1 MCYCLTKYKLLKSL
15 KADFGVIEQK
25 IKDVVPM
32 YTNILSKKDSKKIAK
47 RYVNRYESII
57 SGDMRITS
65 SSFIDILTLAYNGNE
80 LAVAII
86 NHVKKCVEIVGAY
99 IASNPRFAPA
109 YYNILKNMIMSF
121 DVDVSSN
128 NNDFKNWISEL
139 SIFSKLCQESIEIID
154 IEKPLGNGRSADF
167 SCRILGSNE
176 LCTFD
181 VVTYQ
186 NIDPSLHETSESMNQ
201 FLNKRILEKF
211 SYKTQGIAQEDHK
224 EFRILPI
231 LEYKAGMEKFMYS
244 VDSSISLPIM
254 AYFANI
260 IDGKTEFCLMS
271 LNDLCN
277 ELRTRTQIDKYNEKH
292 Y

>member
-1 MCYCLTKYKLLKSL
+1 MQT
-15 KADFGVIEQK
+15 DFGVIEQK
-25 IKDVVPM
+25 IKDVVPI
-32 YTNILSKKDSKKIAK
+32 YTKILSKKDSKKIAK
-47 RYVNRYESII
+47 RYVTRYESII
-57 SGDMRITS
+57 NGDMRITS
-65 SSFIDILTLAYNGNE
+65 SSFIDILALAHNGNE
-80 LAVAII
+80 LAIATI

-99 IASNPRFAPA
+99 IASNQRFAPA
-109 YYNILKNMIMSF
+109 YYNIIKNMIMSF
-121 DVDVSSN
+121 DMDVSSK

-139 SIFSKLCQESIEIID
+139 SIFSKLFQESIEIID

-201 FLNKRILEKF
+201 FLNKRILEKY
-211 SYKTQGIAQEDHK
+211 SHKTQGIAQEDHP

-244 VDSSISLPIM
+244 VDSSKSLPIM
-254 AYFANI
+254 TYFANI

-277 ELRTRTQIDKYNEKH
+277 ELRTCTQIDKYNEKH

>member
-1 MCYCLTKYKLLKSL
+1 MCYCLKKYKLLKSL
-15 KADFGVIEQK
+15 QTDFGVIEQK

-32 YTNILSKKDSKKIAK
+32 YTKILSKKDSKKIAK
-47 RYVNRYESII
+47 RYVTRYESII
-57 SGDMRITS
+57 NGDMRITS
-65 SSFIDILTLAYNGNE
+65 SSFIDILALAHNGNE
-80 LAVAII
+80 LAIATI

-99 IASNPRFAPA
+99 IASNQRFAPA
-109 YYNILKNMIMSF
+109 YYNIIKNMIMSF
-121 DVDVSSN
+121 DMDVSSK

-201 FLNKRILEKF
+201 FLNKRILEKY
-211 SYKTQGIAQEDHK
+211 SHKTQGIAQEDHP

-260 IDGKTEFCLMS
+260 IDGKTEFCLMPIEQLCKQ
-271 LNDLCN
+271 LN
-277 ELRTRTQIDKYNEKH
+277 QS
-292 Y
+292 

>member
-1 MCYCLTKYKLLKSL
+1 MQT
-15 KADFGVIEQK
+15 DFGVIEQK
-25 IKDVVPM
+25 IKDVVPI
-32 YTNILSKKDSKKIAK
+32 YTKILSKKDSKKIAK
-47 RYVNRYESII
+47 RYVTRYESII
-57 SGDMRITS
+57 NGDMRITS
-65 SSFIDILTLAYNGNE
+65 SSFIDILALAHNGNE
-80 LAVAII
+80 LAIATI

-99 IASNPRFAPA
+99 IASNQRFAPA
-109 YYNILKNMIMSF
+109 YYNIIKNMIMSF
-121 DVDVSSN
+121 DMDVSSK

-201 FLNKRILEKF
+201 FLNKRILEKY
-211 SYKTQGIAQEDHK
+211 SHKTQGIAQEDHP

-244 VDSSISLPIM
+244 VDSSKSLPIM
-254 AYFANI
+254 TYFANI

-277 ELRTRTQIDKYNEKH
+277 ELRTCTQIDKYNEKH